1 MGHVHIL
8 MVAGRELTH
17 QFVLCL
23 VKANYY
29 IKNMLKQIDDWVIYV
44 KHVI

>member
-1 MGHVHIL
+1 

-23 VKANYY
+23 VTLLHQ
-29 IKNMLKQIDDWVIYV
+29 NMLKQIDDWVIYV
-44 KHVI
+44 KHII